1 MYLRA
6 APVPTCRRINV
17 NLVCKRE
24 VVGPGL
30 KSVGVVGP
38 KISTDVCTYSTGLK
52 VSSPESLFIYTQI
65 FLFMKSHHFVKCSY
79 LTFLHITG
87 YTNISWRPRNPAHD
101 SSIIKSGWSRRLT
114 LLRRRLLEYYLPIL
128 DKSLS
133 CIGAYA
139 SVKAGPPVS
148 GFIAS

>member
-87 YTNISWRPRNPAHD
+87 YTNISWRPRNP
-101 SSIIKSGWSRRLT
+101 RP
-114 LLRRRLLEYYLPIL
+114 RLLHHKIWMVAKIDAFAPTYIRIL
-128 DKSLS
+128 SSYFGQKS
-133 CIGAYA
+133 
-139 SVKAGPPVS
+139 
-148 GFIAS
+148 